1 MVKRELY
8 LQRIRPFYDSELIK
22 VITGVRRCGKSTVLV
37 QIIDELKTKGVG
49 DDQIIYINF
58 EDYQFQSIAHP
69 DSLYSYIKDQI
80 HPTKKSYLLVD
91 EIQNVDNFELVINSF
106 RSTTN
111 ISIFIT
117 GSNSKLLSGEL
128 ASHLTGRTVEFKLL
142 PFNFKEYYDYQCL
155 RGFTKERDEIFADY
169 LEWGGF
175 PLVAKEENREVK
187 HVILSN
193 LYDSIVLKD
202 IIMRNRIASPHALQ
216 RVLDYVIANS
226 STTISGN
233 NIANSLSN
241 SLQKVS
247 APTVYDYLR
256 FISQACLCDIVPR
269 YDIRGKTLLSFSE
282 KTYVCDLGLFKLR
295 KNRVK
300 DEFNYIFETLC
311 YNELISQ
318 GYKVYIGKTHS
329 GEVDFIAEKG
339 EQKRYYQ
346 VAYLLNS
353 KETIEREFGALR
365 EIKDNYPKY
374 LLTMDSLQL
383 SRDGITHLNIV
394 DWLLSP
400 QS

>member
-1 MVKRELY
+1 
-8 LQRIRPFYDSELIK
+8 
-22 VITGVRRCGKSTVLV
+22 
-37 QIIDELKTKGVG
+37 
-49 DDQIIYINF
+49 
-58 EDYQFQSIAHP
+58 
-69 DSLYSYIKDQI
+69 
-80 HPTKKSYLLVD
+80 
-91 EIQNVDNFELVINSF
+91 
-106 RSTTN
+106 
-111 ISIFIT
+111 
-117 GSNSKLLSGEL
+117 
-128 ASHLTGRTVEFKLL
+128 L

-311 YNELISQ
+311 YNELISR